1 MSSEV
6 ANAWSM
12 SSEVANARSM
22 SSELANAWSMSSELA
37 NARQMSSELVNAE
50 LAHAEMAVTRADRK
64 RFSGICG
71 LPCLY
76 CIKREKS
83 RGCRTDRRV
92 RPYV

>member
-1 MSSEV
+1 
-6 ANAWSM
+6 
-12 SSEVANARSM
+12 
-22 SSELANAWSMSSELA
+22 
-37 NARQMSSELVNAE
+37 MSSELVNAE
-50 LAHAEMAVTRADRK
+50 MAVTREDRK

>member
-1 MSSEV
+1 MSSELV
-6 ANAWSM
+6 NARQMSSELVNARSM

-22 SSELANAWSMSSELA
+22 SSEL
-37 NARQMSSELVNAE
+37 VNAE
-50 LAHAEMAVTRADRK
+50 LVNAEMAVTRADRK

>member
-1 MSSEV
+1 M
-6 ANAWSM
+6 NNWSM
-12 SSEVANARSM
+12 SSEVANAWPM
-22 SSELANAWSMSSELA
+22 SSEVANVELANAWSMSSELV
-37 NARQMSSELVNAE
+37 SSEA
-50 LAHAEMAVTRADRK
+50 AVTRADRK

>member
-1 MSSEV
+1 MNNWSMSSEV
-6 ANAWSM
+6 ANTLWVNELWSM

-22 SSELANAWSMSSELA
+22 SSEL
-37 NARQMSSELVNAE
+37 VN
-50 LAHAEMAVTRADRK
+50 AEMAVTRADRK